1 MSDADDLGQLAA
13 LDIFLPS
20 PPPDA
25 ETQEAFLD
33 EAAALAL
40 DGHPITVYLQ
50 DEDAWAFEECEPV
63 RALLD
68 SAGESALP
76 VTLLGLDIVVSAMY
90 PTTEQMS
97 RFARAGTQARERSSA
112 AASACGPGGAP
123 MPREAGG
130 FAAQLMGAAPAP
142 ARPAGGP
149 DIGARRNLMG
159 GDIGDGLPSS
169 GTGTGTTGGGVG
181 AGTAPTGGGASGAG
195 VASTSAG

>member
-1 MSDADDLGQLAA
+1 MVGMSDADDLGQLAA

-25 ETQEAFLD
+25 DIQEAFLD

-40 DGHPITVYLQ
+40 EGHPITVYLQ

-97 RFARAGTQARERSSA
+97 RFARAGTQARGRSSA

-159 GDIGDGLPSS
+159 GDIGDGLPS
-169 GTGTGTTGGGVG
+169 TGTGTSGAGAG
-181 AGTAPTGGGASGAG
+181 AGTAASGAG

>member
-25 ETQEAFLD
+25 DIQEAFLD

-40 DGHPITVYLQ
+40 EGHPITVYLQ

-97 RFARAGTQARERSSA
+97 RFARAGTQARGRSSA

-159 GDIGDGLPSS
+159 GDIGDGLPS
-169 GTGTGTTGGGVG
+169 TGTGTSGAGAG
-181 AGTAPTGGGASGAG
+181 AGTAASGAG

>member
-112 AASACGPGGAP
+112 AASACVPGGAP

-159 GDIGDGLPSS
+159 GDIGDGLPST
-169 GTGTGTTGGGVG
+169 GTGTGTGTGAGAG
-181 AGTAPTGGGASGAG
+181 AGTAASGAG
-195 VASTSAG
+195 VASTSAS